1 MEVKSTKNVIN
12 NGVKIVVYGGAGA
25 GKTTLSRTLPD
36 PIILS
41 AEAGLLSLAGSD
53 LPYIEI
59 HNIDEL
65 YEAYEFVKNSKEYKS
80 IVLDSVS
87 EIAEVVLAAEKEKY
101 KDPRQ
106 AYGSLLDEMKALIR
120 AFRDLPFNV
129 YVSAKMEKIQN
140 DNGRIFY
147 GPSAPGTKVAE
158 ALPYFFDEVFAL
170 RVEMNQDGKLERML
184 QTFNDGVYQA
194 KDRSGKLDA
203 YEVPDLGAVI
213 AKIGG

>member
-59 HNIDEL
+59 HNMDEL
-65 YEAYEFVKNSKEYKS
+65 CEAYEYVKNSKVYKS

-120 AFRDLPFNV
+120 AFRNLPFNV

-140 DNGRIFY
+140 DNGKIFY

>member
-41 AEAGLLSLAGSD
+41 AEAGLLSLAGTD